1 MHPAQMEGAQR
12 TELREGFTQDIGR
25 VKDTESDSDSV
36 ASGHVSAYF
45 AAARGKVKDE
55 DDDDDDDSS
64 VVTDDTSDQESTAQ
78 DDQSR
83 SRSAARDVSRLTTYR
98 GEQDMSSDDTKSPP
112 TNVLSGGYKFNV
124 GSNIH
129 VFRKTHGHGRRAT
142 RQPLR
147 SIQGTSQH
155 RVPTQSNNQVSTTST
170 VNAAGQRAAYQVYC
184 DICRKYVS
192 EDLHPRCHDSTNNH
206 NGSVNN
212 TPTTRTAVTV
222 SAPVM
227 AQQSQ

>member
-1 MHPAQMEGAQR
+1 M
-12 TELREGFTQDIGR
+12 
-25 VKDTESDSDSV
+25 

-55 DDDDDDDSS
+55 DDDDDDDDSS
-64 VVTDDTSDQESTAQ
+64 VVTDDTSDQESMAQ

-98 GEQDMSSDDTKSPP
+98 GEQDTSSDDTKSPP

-124 GSNIH
+124 GSNIYM
-129 VFRKTHGHGRRAT
+129 FRKIHGHGRRAP

-147 SIQGTSQH
+147 SMQGTSQH
-155 RVPTQSNNQVSTTST
+155 HVLTRSNNQASTTST
-170 VNAAGQRAAYQVYC
+170 VNAVEQRAAYQVYC
-184 DICRKYVS
+184 SIYRRYVS

-206 NGSVNN
+206 DCSVNN

-227 AQQSQ
+227 A